1 MDREKC
7 ISSYEYGHNDFAG
20 CPNSAFANSDYCQ
33 ECLMDDPA
41 LDYDAAVELATQ
53 PYVKALREIRSV
65 FRTEEEYQMGINP
78 WAIANQM
85 AEIAEKALG
94 YPVYGTPSN
103 NRLQP
108 TAFGVGTQAQFPLLG
123 GSQADESSAKH
134 GGG

>member
-1 MDREKC
+1 MKKC
-7 ISSYEYGHNDFAG
+7 NSSYEYGHNDFAG
-20 CPNSAFANSDYCQ
+20 CPNNAFANSDYCQ

-53 PYVKALREIRSV
+53 PYEGALREIRSV

-103 NRLQP
+103 
-108 TAFGVGTQAQFPLLG
+108 TACTKTSLSAVGNG
-123 GSQADESSAKH
+123 GENSKSTSASDGLEH
-134 GGG
+134 SPAGL